1 MNKCIFL
8 GRITKDIEL
17 SFAAGSGTAIAKF
30 SLAVGRKFKK
40 GETDFLNMVA
50 FGKTAENL
58 TKYFKKGNLILLET
72 HVQTGSYDT
81 KDGTKRYTTDFIIDS
96 FDFVNNNSTE
106 GSNKENIP
114 EDNNLGL
121 EEILPED
128 GGDMPF

>member
-72 HVQTGSYDT
+72 HVQTGSYDD
-81 KDGTKRYTTDFIIDS
+81 KNGIKRYTTDFIIDS

-114 EDNNLGL
+114 EGNNLGF
-121 EEILPED
+121 EEILPGEE
-128 GGDMPF
+128 GDMPF

>member
-114 EDNNLGL
+114 EGNNLGF
-121 EEILPED
+121 EEILPGEE
-128 GGDMPF
+128 GDMPF

>member
-17 SFAAGSGTAIAKF
+17 TFAAGSGTAIAKF

-50 FGKTAENL
+50 FGKTAENI
-58 TKYFKKGNLILLET
+58 TKYFKKGNLILLDT
-72 HVQTGSYDT
+72 HVQTGSYDA

-106 GSNKENIP
+106 GSNKENTLD
-114 EDNNLGL
+114 DNNLGL
-121 EEILPED
+121 EDVTPTDEGEML
-128 GGDMPF
+128 F

>member
-17 SFAAGSGTAIAKF
+17 SFAAGSGTAIARF

-50 FGKTAENL
+50 FGKTAENI

-72 HVQTGSYDT
+72 HVQTGSYDA
-81 KDGTKRYTTDFIIDS
+81 KDGTKRYTTDYIIDS
-96 FDFVNNNSTE
+96 FDFVNNNNTE
-106 GSNKENIP
+106 GNNKENAP

>member
-50 FGKTAENL
+50 FGKTAENI

-72 HVQTGSYDT
+72 HVQTGSYDA
-81 KDGTKRYTTDFIIDS
+81 KDGTKRYTTDYIIDS
-96 FDFVNNNSTE
+96 FDFVNNNNIE
-106 GSNKENIP
+106 GNNKENTP

>member
-17 SFAAGSGTAIAKF
+17 SFAAGSGTAIARF

-50 FGKTAENL
+50 FGKTAENI

-72 HVQTGSYDT
+72 HVQTGSYDA
-81 KDGTKRYTTDFIIDS
+81 KDGTKRYTTDYIIDS
-96 FDFVNNNSTE
+96 FDFVNNNNTE
-106 GSNKENIP
+106 GNDKENTP